1 MYYIFWTIVT
11 IVVLYTIDWEIARI
25 LDEIQGM
32 IHEQTKDGR

>member
-32 IHEQTKDGR
+32 KRD